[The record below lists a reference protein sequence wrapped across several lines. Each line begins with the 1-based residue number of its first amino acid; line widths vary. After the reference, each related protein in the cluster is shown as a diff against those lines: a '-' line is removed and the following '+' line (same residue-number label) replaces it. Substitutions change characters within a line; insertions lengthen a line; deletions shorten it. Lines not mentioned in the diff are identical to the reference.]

1 MEALLK
7 SNIKLDITLYS
18 KTPIKKAS
26 YTLNY
31 KCSYGRSTQSWS
43 ETLTKPLHQ
52 SKAITLDYLFSV
64 DKQDLILDLECV
76 MSDEAKSKRSFVS
89 IIGSTP
95 PKIRATFNLQEC
107 LRSQKPLKPY
117 KLESKT
123 ILNVEEMQLMCG
135 VKESRRKGELQKIR
149 FDCRVTLDDPKSQR
163 KKLAK
168 SQMTIRLQE
177 MKVMNVRRDI
187 VEYGKHTHVVAEYD
201 EEKQEY
207 RFPYIQF
214 MSDLMSDGPVIQKLI
229 AIQIIEMYQEL
240 NKKTK

>member
-43 ETLTKPLHQ
+43 EILSKPLHQ

-95 PKIRATFNLQEC
+95 PKIRATFNL
-107 LRSQKPLKPY
+107 
-117 KLESKT
+117 
-123 ILNVEEMQLMCG
+123 
-135 VKESRRKGELQKIR
+135 
-149 FDCRVTLDDPKSQR
+149 
-163 KKLAK
+163 
-168 SQMTIRLQE
+168 
-177 MKVMNVRRDI
+177 
-187 VEYGKHTHVVAEYD
+187 
-201 EEKQEY
+201 
-207 RFPYIQF
+207 
-214 MSDLMSDGPVIQKLI
+214 
-229 AIQIIEMYQEL
+229 
-240 NKKTK
+240 